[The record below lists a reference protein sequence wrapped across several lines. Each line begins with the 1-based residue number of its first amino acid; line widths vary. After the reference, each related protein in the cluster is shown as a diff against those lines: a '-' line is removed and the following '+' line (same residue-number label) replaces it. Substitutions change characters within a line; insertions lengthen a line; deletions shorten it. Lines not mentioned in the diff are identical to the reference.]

1 MPDSATHGAGGHV
14 EEEQEMRAD
23 VMSVTRR
30 SGIRQTAKCFAFGM
44 AVHVIA
50 GGSDPVGRAIR
61 TAAEWDKSAT
71 TVASASQISICFNNT
86 RVGARDSRG
95 VLHAV
100 YASGPTAYHATFED
114 GVGWKSASLPSA
126 SGVAEKPTF
135 AITSGA
141 EMLVAWGNRTG
152 RSTVAPVVL
161 RSADYGATWSAPLQ
175 VAAGGKIAGISL
187 TAFKRS
193 NGKSGAAIVW
203 HDAATGRI
211 QAVRWTGGTWSASSW
226 TAPVTISTSAG
237 RDPGVASSGDLLITC
252 WEHDATMPKK
262 LMYAISRNAGA
273 TWSAPA
279 EIRPN
284 GTSMPYGGQ
293 DPSLAFDGKGR
304 IYVAYQAKMEV
315 RAAMAPVS
323 SLAFTDLGV
332 LGPGLFGHAAAS
344 GDSVGI
350 SWEHFQGDGKDDSI
364 KTYGLALSTNRMSDV
379 EGPHAMPGS
388 STAYWSKYSAVLLST
403 GRLDCFWVRVE
414 GSRLVLKHRGA
425 TL

>member
-1 MPDSATHGAGGHV
+1 MMIDRKHPGARRNALTTAIGVGAQTITMACCLGAGG
-14 EEEQEMRAD
+14 
-23 VMSVTRR
+23 
-30 SGIRQTAKCFAFGM
+30 F
-44 AVHVIA
+44 
-50 GGSDPVGRAIR
+50 
-61 TAAEWDKSAT
+61 EWDKSVT

-100 YASGPTAYHATFED
+100 YAVGPTAYHATLSD
-114 GVGWKSASLPSA
+114 GASWKSSALPSA
-126 SGVAEKPTF
+126 SGVVEKPTL
-135 AITSGA
+135 AITAGA

-152 RSTVAPVVL
+152 RSTVAVVVT
-161 RSADYGATWSAPLQ
+161 RSTDSGATWSAPLQ
-175 VAAGGKIAGISL
+175 VSSGSKISGISL

-193 NGKSGAAIVW
+193 NGKSAAAIAW
-203 HDAATGRI
+203 HDASNGKI
-211 QAVRWTGGTWSASSW
+211 QLTRWTGGTWSASSW
-226 TAPVTISTSAG
+226 TAPVAISTSAG
-237 RDPGVASSGDLLITC
+237 RDPCIVSSGDVLMAC
-252 WEHDATMPKK
+252 WEHDVTMPKK

-284 GTSMPYGGQ
+284 GASMPYGGQ
-293 DPSLAFDGKGR
+293 DPSLAFDGNGR

-344 GDSVGI
+344 GDAVAI

-379 EGPHAMPGS
+379 EAPHAMPGS
-388 STAYWSKYSAVLLST
+388 STAHWSKYSAVLMSA
-403 GRLDCFWVRVE
+403 GRLDCFWVQVD
-414 GSRLVLKHRGA
+414 GSRLILRHRGA
-425 TL
+425 GM